1 MPVTPAQSGPLA
13 ARDAR
18 FMSIPARFLATSTR
32 QASAPAYFVRD
43 AAGWQ
48 PTSWQDYAAQVRQAA
63 RALVAL
69 GVQPG
74 DAVCILG
81 FNRPEW
87 TTMDLAAMMVGA
99 VAAGIYWSSAANE
112 IAYIVEHSGCA
123 VLLVE
128 NDAQWQ
134 KAAAEPQALARLRAT
149 VLMRQAPGTPTPAAP
164 SGVAA
169 PMAWEQFMALGGMEH
184 DAEVQRRLDAIRE
197 QDIGTLIYTSGT
209 TGHPKAVELTHAN
222 LSWTS
227 AGLSAAFQVSPQDR
241 LISYLPLAHI
251 AEQLG
256 SVCNHALAGYQLYFA
271 RSLESLGEH
280 LPEVRPT
287 VFFGVPRVWEKMQAA
302 ITAKLA
308 GATGPKA
315 ALARWALR
323 AGRAWHAE
331 HLRGRA
337 PGAWLHWQNRL
348 AHRLVHHKVQR
359 ALGFDQSRI
368 LLSGAAPIAVENLQF
383 FTGLGLL
390 IGEVYGQSEDCGPT
404 AIGLPGFIRFGAAGK
419 PLPGVQVRIAD
430 DGEILVQGPHVFAG
444 YRGRPEA
451 TAETLQAGWLHSGDL
466 GHIDEDGFVYVTGRK
481 KDLLIT
487 SGGKNVS
494 PGNIE
499 ADLMNLPLVEHAVV
513 IGDARHYLGAL
524 LTLKE
529 DVLQAFAH
537 RHGLPGG
544 PEAWRASPAVRAE
557 LQRGIDAVN
566 ARQARVAHVRRF
578 AVLASTFSIDNGCLT
593 ATQKIRRNV
602 VQRQYAAEI
611 EALYQGAE
619 NAPSP

>member
-1 MPVTPAQSGPLA
+1 MPITHANNGPQA
-13 ARDAR
+13 AADQR
-18 FMSIPARFLATSTR
+18 FLSIPARFVTTSQR
-32 QASAPAYFVRD
+32 QAQAPAYFVRD
-43 AAGWQ
+43 TSDWQ
-48 PTSWQDYAAQVRQAA
+48 PTTWQDYAQQVRQAA

-128 NDAQWQ
+128 NEAQWL
-134 KAAAEPQALARLRAT
+134 KAAAEPQALTRLRAT
-149 VLMRQAPGTPTPAAP
+149 VLMRQEAGSAPVPVPE
-164 SGVAA
+164 GVAA
-169 PMAWEQFMALGGMEH
+169 PMSWEQFMALGTPEH
-184 DAEVQRRLDAIRE
+184 GAEVQRRMDAIGE
-197 QDIGTLIYTSGT
+197 EDIGTLIYTSGT

-227 AGLSAAFQVSPQDR
+227 AALSAAFQVGPQDR
-241 LISYLPLAHI
+241 LLSYLPLAHI
-251 AEQLG
+251 AEQHG
-256 SVCNHALAGYQLYFA
+256 SICNHALAGYQLYFA

-280 LPEVRPT
+280 LKEVHPT

-302 ITAKLA
+302 IATKLA
-308 GATGPKA
+308 GATGFKA
-315 ALARWALR
+315 RLAHWALR
-323 AGRAWHAE
+323 TGRAWHAE
-331 HLRGRA
+331 CLQGRE
-337 PGAWLHWQNRL
+337 PGTLLNL
-348 AHRLVHHKVQR
+348 KKSIAHRLVHRKVQA
-359 ALGFDQSRI
+359 ALGFDQARI
-368 LLSGAAPIAVENLQF
+368 LISGAAPIAVDNLEF

-404 AIGLPGFIRFGAAGK
+404 AISLPGFIRLGAAGK
-419 PLPGVQVRIAD
+419 TLPGMQVRIAD
-430 DGEILVQGPHVFAG
+430 DGEILVKGPNVFRG
-444 YRGRPEA
+444 YKGRPEA
-451 TAETLQAGWLHSGDL
+451 TAEALQNGWLHSGDL
-466 GHIDEDGFVYVTGRK
+466 GRIDQDGFIYVTGRK

-513 IGDARHYLGAL
+513 IGDSRHYLSAL
-524 LTLKE
+524 LTLKP
-529 DVLQAFAH
+529 DVLQAFAQQH
-537 RHGLPGG
+537 RLPGG
-544 PEAWRASPAVRAE
+544 ADDWSTSAPVHEE

-566 ARQARVAHVRRF
+566 ARQARVAHVRKF
-578 AVLASTFSIDNGCLT
+578 SVLESAFTIDNGCLT
-593 ATQKIRRNV
+593 PTQKIRRNV
-602 VQRQYAAEI
+602 VQRQYAQEI
-611 EALYQGAE
+611 EALYRGDEGQAH
-619 NAPSP
+619 

>member
-1 MPVTPAQSGPLA
+1 MPITQARSGPLPA
-13 ARDAR
+13 HDAR
-18 FMSIPARFLATSTR
+18 FMSIPARFLATSAC
-32 QASAPAYFVRD
+32 QAEEPAYFVRG
-43 AAGWQ
+43 AAGWEA
-48 PTSWQDYAAQVRQAA
+48 TRWQEYAADVRQAA

-134 KAAAEPQALARLRAT
+134 KAAAEPQALAHLRAT
-149 VLMRQAPGTPTPAAP
+149 VLMRQEPGTPAPAAGP
-164 SGVAA
+164 GTSA
-169 PMAWEQFMALGGMEH
+169 PMAWEQFMALGGSEH
-184 DAEVQRRLDAIRE
+184 DFEVQQRMAAIRA

-227 AGLSAAFQVSPQDR
+227 AALSAAFQVGPQDR

-256 SVCNHALAGYQLYFA
+256 SICNHAVAGYQLYFA
-271 RSLESLGEH
+271 RSLDSLGEH
-280 LPEVRPT
+280 LKEVHPT

-302 ITAKLA
+302 IAAKLA
-308 GATGPKA
+308 AATAPKS
-315 ALARWALR
+315 ALARWALGT
-323 AGRAWHAE
+323 GRAWHAQA
-331 HLRGRA
+331 LQGRK
-337 PGAWLHWQNRL
+337 PGTLLNL
-348 AHRLVHHKVQR
+348 KNTVAHRLVHSKAQA
-359 ALGFDQSRI
+359 ALGFDQARI
-368 LLSGAAPIAVENLQF
+368 LISGAAPIAVENLEF

-404 AIGLPGFIRFGAAGK
+404 AISLPGFIRLGAAGK
-419 PLPGVQVRIAD
+419 PLPGVQVRIAH
-430 DGEILVQGPHVFAG
+430 DGEILVKGPNVFRG

-451 TAETLQAGWLHSGDL
+451 TAEALQDGWLHSGDL
-466 GHIDEDGFVYVTGRK
+466 GRIDADGFVYVTGRK

-513 IGDARHYLGAL
+513 VGDSRHYLAAL
-524 LTLKE
+524 LTTKE
-529 DVLQAFAH
+529 DVLHDFARQH
-537 RHGLPGG
+537 RLPGG
-544 PEAWRASPAVRAE
+544 RSDWLGHPQVHAE

-566 ARQARVAHVRRF
+566 ARQARVAHVRKF
-578 AVLASTFSIDNGCLT
+578 SVLESAFSIDNGCLT

-602 VQRQYAAEI
+602 VQRQYSAEI
-611 EALYQGAE
+611 EALYRDEPA
-619 NAPSP
+619 A